1 MQRGEAIPGI
11 KFFFDRNSPYRY
23 IKVVLL
29 WKVMNDDADKF
40 LAVGRL
46 INQIPA
52 GVWMR
57 VDFNLKIY
65 HSTHMR

>member
-1 MQRGEAIPGI
+1 
-11 KFFFDRNSPYRY
+11 
-23 IKVVLL
+23 
-29 WKVMNDDADKF
+29 MNDDADKF
-40 LAVGRL
+40 LAISRL
-46 INQIPA
+46 INQIPV